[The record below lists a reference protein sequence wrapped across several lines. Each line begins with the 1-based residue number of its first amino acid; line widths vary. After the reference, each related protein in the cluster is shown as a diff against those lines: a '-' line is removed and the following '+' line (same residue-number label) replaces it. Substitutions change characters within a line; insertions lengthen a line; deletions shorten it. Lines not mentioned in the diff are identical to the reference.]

1 MSITRGLLAAL
12 AIASAAVPA
21 AAAGAD
27 LERLFFTPQQRE
39 DMNRRRISNVQ
50 EAVVVVEDILT
61 VNGQVMR
68 SEGPATRWINGM
80 QQGESQPGRD
90 PAEVTIQPAQGDPPV
105 RVKVG
110 QTFDRVSGEVRKV
123 FGKGEVN
130 VGGTPPKPR

>member
-68 SEGPATRWINGM
+68 SEGPATRWIKITTP
-80 QQGESQPGRD
+80 ED
-90 PAEVTIQPAQGDPPV
+90 LKLAERGFSD
-105 RVKVG
+105 K
-110 QTFDRVSGEVRKV
+110 
-123 FGKGEVN
+123 
-130 VGGTPPKPR
+130 